1 MSGTTTLSS
10 GGSGAASADP
20 AASTTVS
27 GATTTKP
34 ATVSRAPDYA
44 YIPREPLTVLG
55 KDCPAFAPITDAATI
70 AEIEATGQVNHCTR
84 VSAATLGG

>member
-20 AASTTVS
+20 AVSPTVS
-27 GATTTKP
+27 GAANTKP
-34 ATVSRAPDYA
+34 AAVSPTPDYA

-55 KDCPAFAPITDAATI
+55 KDCPAFAPITDAETI

-84 VSAATLGG
+84 VSAASLGG

>member
-20 AASTTVS
+20 AASATVS
-27 GATTTKP
+27 GATTTKT
-34 ATVSRAPDYA
+34 ATVSPAPDYA

-55 KDCPAFAPITDAATI
+55 KGCPAFAPITDAATI
-70 AEIEATGQVNHCTR
+70 TEIEATGQVNHCTR
-84 VSAATLGG
+84 VSAASLGG